1 MNKGLYELASSDEV
15 CAYFH
20 QVVQEVLLPSGRV
33 QYFPKCEWIEGEREF
48 QSNLTGERFEV
59 GRQTRIV
66 DATYMKVTVPSMR
79 PPPFQVA
86 ADVKVMTP
94 NELVTLSRPYSH
106 YTVVGSGKTGIDT
119 CLWLLSMGIRPQQ
132 ITWVMPRDAWLYDRA
147 HWQDLYDD
155 RAKEAMKRQVE
166 CTLSATS
173 LEDYLLRLEAAGMM
187 LRLDQKVWPTSF
199 RCATVTLAE
208 LDEIR
213 KINNV
218 VRLGRVISID
228 AQEIVFQ
235 HGVQPTVPDTVYIDC
250 SANGLEKRPAV
261 PIFTPEKITLQ
272 PVRFCQQVFS
282 AAFIGHVE
290 AAYADEATRN
300 ELCRPIFHPTLPSDI
315 PIVTLSDFRAT
326 LRWSVEP
333 KTVAWL
339 VNSRLNWSSAFAP
352 LATNDPVEL
361 EQERLQLQALLHSMS
376 EKLQQFIREGARVMA
391 HI

>member
-1 MNKGLYELASSDEV
+1 M
-15 CAYFH
+15 
-20 QVVQEVLLPSGRV
+20 VQEVFLPSGRV
-33 QYFPKCEWIEGEREF
+33 QYFPKCEWIEGKREF
-48 QSNLTGERFEV
+48 RSNLTGERFEV

-94 NELVTLSRPYSH
+94 NELVMLSRPYSH

-147 HWQDLYDD
+147 HWQDLCDD

-213 KINNV
+213 KIKNV

-290 AAYADEATRN
+290 AAYADGATRN

-352 LATNDPVEL
+352 LATDDPVEL